1 MVERKTTSV
10 KVDPKLWKELKKQAI
25 DEDRDLSD
33 ILEEMIRE
41 RLDTGKRAS
50 NS

>member
-10 KVDPKLWKELKKQAI
+10 KVDPRLWKELKKQAI

-33 ILEEMIRE
+33 IVEEMIRE
-41 RLDTGKRAS
+41 RVGKRAS
-50 NS
+50 ASS

>member
-1 MVERKTTSV
+1 MTERKTTSI

-33 ILEEMIRE
+33 LVEEMIKE
-41 RLDTGKRAS
+41 KIKK
-50 NS
+50 